1 MSHGKSQSV
10 APSAVPRA
18 APLATP
24 ASAKK
29 ANGNGAS
36 HTAESHRP
44 SSEAIAQRAHEKF
57 VGRGSEHGQDQQDWI
72 VAERELTAESRSS

>member
-1 MSHGKSQSV
+1 MSHGKSHSV
-10 APSAVPRA
+10 TPSATPHA

-36 HTAESHRP
+36 HTAEPQSP
-44 SSEAIAQRAHEKF
+44 SSEAVAQRAHEKF
-57 VGRGSEHGQDQQDWI
+57 IERGSEHGLDQQDWMA
-72 VAERELTAESRSS
+72 AEHELTADSRSS